1 MGGQK
6 SLYNQRSR
14 TKEEILKI
22 ILQKDD
28 FLILTLIHKF
38 INFLNKI
45 ADFLSYFCNF
55 SMVFLRKIEIFF
67 TLKTKSRNR
76 LF

>member
-1 MGGQK
+1 VGGQK

-28 FLILTLIHKF
+28 FLILNLIHKF
-38 INFLNKI
+38 IDFLNK
-45 ADFLSYFCNF
+45 N
-55 SMVFLRKIEIFF
+55 
-67 TLKTKSRNR
+67 
-76 LF
+76 

>member
-1 MGGQK
+1 MK
-6 SLYNQRSR
+6 
-14 TKEEILKI
+14 
-22 ILQKDD
+22 KDD

-67 TLKTKSRNR
+67 SLKTQSRNR